1 MDYLKLYHRIP
12 SDKNY
17 LEFKTYDKIKE
28 TKLKYKNMKRKICLF
43 LVLVLI
49 GLGIFS
55 AVRVIT
61 YEPII
66 TYEPVVKS
74 AEVEEA
80 TIAALALYSSQQYP
94 ADDVNIATRSIN
106 TQVFEGLTN
115 LDKNFKLG
123 PRLAE
128 SWDNPDNLTWRFY
141 LRPGVTFHDNSEFT
155 AEDVKFTIDETNE
168 KSFYGQSFLSSVES
182 IEIIDDYTI
191 EIKTKEPDPI
201 LANKLA
207 FVWIF
212 NEDYIQEGQTITS
225 IGTGPYKLEDWDENE
240 QYVSLASNEDYW
252 GEVAKVKKVV
262 WKSFDTD
269 EERLKAVEDGE
280 ADIAYLI
287 EGGEYVNIGKENGKV
302 NILTN
307 SDFYIFFIG
316 FDFANEISPYVH
328 GLDTN
333 PLKDI
338 RVRKAIYQGIDVNQV
353 IEQALGGLAEV
364 QDQTITK
371 DIFGYNPEIKRY
383 AYDPEASKRLL
394 TQAGYPD
401 GFEID
406 IDASIYE
413 MYIIEPIAKSLEK
426 TGLKVNPIS
435 RGGTGDKPDYEDYD
449 KWSNGDTSLYTFWLN
464 TDVGDAI
471 QVLVDFFHTPDAE
484 DYTMRTLGMYNVGRY
499 SNLELDKII
508 DKANIT
514 INPKERLVYMQE
526 ALKIIHQDVAAI
538 PLFTTEMGYAVNPDI
553 LFSPRPDGD
562 IRSCEI
568 AKKQIEYQPI
578 EEKRNIWSIIF
589 GF

>member
-1 MDYLKLYHRIP
+1 
-12 SDKNY
+12 
-17 LEFKTYDKIKE
+17 
-28 TKLKYKNMKRKICLF
+28 MKRKIWSF
-43 LVLVLI
+43 LVLILI
-49 GLGIFS
+49 ALGVFS
-55 AVRVIT
+55 LVKVIT

-74 AEVEEA
+74 AEIDQA
-80 TIAALALYSSQQYP
+80 TIAALALFSTQQYP

-115 LDKNFKLG
+115 LDKNFKLSPG
-123 PRLAE
+123 LAK

-141 LRPGVTFHDNSEFT
+141 LRPRVTFHDNSEFT
-155 AEDVKFTIDETNE
+155 AEDVKFTIDETNK

-182 IEIIDDYTI
+182 VEIIDDYTI
-191 EIKTKEPDPI
+191 EIKTKGPDPI

-212 NEDYIQEGQTITS
+212 NQNYLKPDGTIAS

-240 QYVSLASNEDYW
+240 QYVTLTSNEEYW
-252 GEVAKVKKVV
+252 GDVAKVKKVT

-269 EERLKAVEDGE
+269 QERLKAVEDGE

-287 EGGEYVNIGKENGKV
+287 EGAKFVDIGKENEKAD
-302 NILTN
+302 ILTN

-316 FDFANEISPYVH
+316 FDFANQISPYVH
-328 GLDTN
+328 GLNTN
-333 PLKDI
+333 PFKDI

-353 IEQALGGLAEV
+353 IEEAFGGLAEV

-383 AYDPEASKRLL
+383 PYDPEASKKLL
-394 TQAGYPD
+394 QEAGYPD
-401 GFEID
+401 GFEAD

-426 TGLKVNPIS
+426 IGLKINPIS
-435 RGGTGDKPDYEDYD
+435 RGGTEDEPDYEDYD
-449 KWSNGDTSLYTFWLN
+449 KWSNGDTSLYTFWIN
-464 TDVGDAI
+464 TDIGDAI

-484 DYTMRTLGMYNVGRY
+484 DYTRRTLGMYNVGRY
-499 SNLELDKII
+499 SNPELDEII

-514 INPKERLVYMQE
+514 ISPKERLVYMQE
-526 ALKIIHQDVAAI
+526 ALRIIHEDVVVI
-538 PLFTTEMGYAVNPDI
+538 PLFTTEMGYALNPDI
-553 LFSPRPDGD
+553 LFDPRPDGD
-562 IRSCEI
+562 IRAYEI
-568 AKKQIEYQPI
+568 AKKEIEYQPV
-578 EEKRNIWSIIF
+578 EKKKNIWAIIF